1 MADRDVEGLLR
12 WSLACMALASAV
24 IHASAAADQPGD
36 DTDQAGRL
44 IEAVRRL
51 SEPD

>member
-24 IHASAAADQPGD
+24 IHASAASTIPS
-36 DTDQAGRL
+36 TTP
-44 IEAVRRL
+44 VRDSATTRATT
-51 SEPD
+51 PTRQVD